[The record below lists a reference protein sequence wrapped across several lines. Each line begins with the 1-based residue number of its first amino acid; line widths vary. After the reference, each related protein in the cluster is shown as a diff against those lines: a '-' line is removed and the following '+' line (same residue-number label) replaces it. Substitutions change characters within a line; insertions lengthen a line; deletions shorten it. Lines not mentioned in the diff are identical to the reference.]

1 MEEIRRV
8 IRYRVSILGQSEGG
22 KVLALCLSSRRNMCI
37 HPRVQ
42 EEGDRDTVDG
52 ICRKMTASWV
62 RANDTDGLGLCNF
75 YESYS
80 RDGSNAGNS
89 KNDAEDLYSLL
100 IAHHPPTFPSTH
112 CDDDRPLRYQRSLR
126 VCTRWTT

>member
-1 MEEIRRV
+1 MSKCMEEIRRV

-80 RDGSNAGNS
+80 KDGSNAGNS
-89 KNDAEDLYSLL
+89 KNDAEDLTAY
-100 IAHHPPTFPSTH
+100 
-112 CDDDRPLRYQRSLR
+112 
-126 VCTRWTT
+126 

>member
-1 MEEIRRV
+1 MSKCMEEIRRV

-52 ICRKMTASWV
+52 ICRRMTASWV
-62 RANDTDGLGLCNF
+62 RASSGTDGLGLCNF

-80 RDGSNAGNS
+80 KDGSNAG
-89 KNDAEDLYSLL
+89 K
-100 IAHHPPTFPSTH
+100 T
-112 CDDDRPLRYQRSLR
+112 
-126 VCTRWTT
+126 

>member
-1 MEEIRRV
+1 
-8 IRYRVSILGQSEGG
+8 
-22 KVLALCLSSRRNMCI
+22 MCI

-89 KNDAEDLYSLL
+89 KNDAEDLTAYCFL
-100 IAHHPPTFPSTH
+100 ITHPPAMMI
-112 CDDDRPLRYQRSLR
+112 RLLRYQRSLR

>member
-89 KNDAEDLYSLL
+89 KMMQKILQPTASSSYTHL
-100 IAHHPPTFPSTH
+100 IAMMI
-112 CDDDRPLRYQRSLR
+112 RLLRFQRSLR
-126 VCTRWTT
+126 VCTPWTT

>member
-1 MEEIRRV
+1 
-8 IRYRVSILGQSEGG
+8 
-22 KVLALCLSSRRNMCI
+22 MCI

-62 RANDTDGLGLCNF
+62 RANDTDGFGLCNF

-80 RDGSNAGNS
+80 RDGSNAGNYCIQPFRAS
-89 KNDAEDLYSLL
+89 QLA
-100 IAHHPPTFPSTH
+100 IH
-112 CDDDRPLRYQRSLR
+112 PLR
-126 VCTRWTT
+126 